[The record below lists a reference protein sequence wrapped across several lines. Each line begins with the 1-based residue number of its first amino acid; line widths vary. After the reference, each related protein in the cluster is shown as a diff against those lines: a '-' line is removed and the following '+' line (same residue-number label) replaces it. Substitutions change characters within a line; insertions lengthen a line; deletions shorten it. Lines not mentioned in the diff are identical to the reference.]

1 MSFTYNN
8 YNCESFG
15 LYVENYPT
23 RPTPEKLYNTYQV
36 PGLSGK
42 IFVPQGSYA
51 NVIQPYDVFVKAGTP
66 GMQKRIADIAAW
78 LLTPDE
84 PKDLTDSYDTTAL
97 RKAVFLGGNEW
108 ANSLNK
114 FGRCTLNFDCSPQ
127 RYDRIPQT
135 QTGEYPAGASGGFT
149 IGTGSPKG
157 DGYIDDIIP
166 LIEIWPSLWS
176 IPTGEEITIQITNP
190 LTSEVTTI
198 ALTCTTAYTD
208 KKIVIDLL
216 RGIIYMQ
223 HKTTGLIEDVLTYYS
238 VNMTGTLKRRF
249 TYRCEVGLQSELE
262 DIKYLADPRW
272 YRL

>member
-8 YNCESFG
+8 QNCESFG

-84 PKDLTDSYDTTAL
+84 PKDLTDTYDTTAL
-97 RKAVFLGGNEW
+97 RKAVFLGGNDW

-114 FGRCTLNFDCSPQ
+114 FGRCTLNFDCGPQ

-135 QTGEYPAGASGGFT
+135 QTGEYTAGATGGFI
-149 IGTGSPKG
+149 IGTGLPKG

-166 LIEIWPSLWS
+166 LIEIWASAWTVPS
-176 IPTGEEITIQITNP
+176 GEALHITITNP
-190 LTSEVTTI
+190 ITSEVTTLV
-198 ALTCTTAYTD
+198 LTCTATNTD
-208 KKIVIDLL
+208 RKIVIDLL
-216 RGIIYMQ
+216 RGIIYVQ
-223 HKTTGLIEDVLTYYS
+223 HKTTTAVEDVLTYYS
-238 VNMTGTLKRRF
+238 VTMTGTLKRRF
-249 TYRCEVGLQSELE
+249 TYQCDVDLQSELV